1 MEYIW
6 RMLLAI
12 FLLCC
17 AIVCGILGYLFETV
31 IPLYAMLLLILIGVG
46 VGVLDIIDYYRAKK
60 EE

>member
-1 MEYIW
+1 MDHIW

-17 AIVCGILGYLFETV
+17 ATVCGLLGYLFEAV
-31 IPLYAMLLLILIGVG
+31 IPLYGMLFFILIGVG
-46 VGVLDIIDYYRAKK
+46 VGVIDIIDYYQAKK